1 MRQRGKAARIKP
13 APCYPIVETP
23 SPLGAHSVRVQGGFF
38 VVFIRPDY
46 SFEPFPSGACRR
58 TWT

>member
-1 MRQRGKAARIKP
+1 MTIKP

-23 SPLGAHSVRVQGGFF
+23 SHLGAHSVRVQGGYF
-38 VVFIRPDY
+38 VVFMRPDH
-46 SFEPFPSGACRR
+46 SFTPFPTGAARR